1 MFKKYHNHP
10 TSVRRYTLVVAMALT
25 ASLAALSG
33 VASSASAAPKGE
45 YAVFYDCPLGNPA
58 VIGCLA
64 GQTESGE
71 FVIGTKK
78 TKVPIE
84 KPITLQ
90 GGTEEEVAAEFRNPF
105 VEAADGNT
113 LSKTPQTVPGG
124 LLGIKCAEIKGEG
137 PLEKGARKLC
147 EEVIKSKLN
156 TVTATTELALPAPP
170 ATLGSI
176 FLSEDS
182 LFEPILYEAFG
193 IPALGLPVKVKLEN
207 PLLGSEC
214 YIGSATEPVV
224 LKLTTGTTK
233 PPAPNTPITG
243 KPGELST
250 RAEERILVIKHNSLV
265 DNLFAVP
272 AAKGCGG
279 KAFEALI
286 DPIVNAKLGLP
297 SAAGNNTA
305 VLNGTLE
312 ITGSEAARESE

>member
-1 MFKKYHNHP
+1 MFKQFLHHAMGL
-10 TSVRRYTLVVAMALT
+10 RRCTLVVAMALMT
-25 ASLAALSG
+25 SLGVLS
-33 VASSASAAPKGE
+33 VASPAMAAPKGE
-45 YAVFYDCPLGNPA
+45 YAVFADCPLSNA
-58 VIGCLA
+58 SVVACIA
-64 GQTESGE
+64 GKTESGE

-90 GGTEEEVAAEFRNPF
+90 GGLEEEVAAEFRLPF

-170 ATLGSI
+170 ATVGSI
-176 FLSEDS
+176 FLSEAS
-182 LFEPILYEAFG
+182 LEEPILYEAYG

-214 YIGSATEPVV
+214 YIGSSTEPVV

-233 PPAPNTPITG
+233 PLPPNKPITG
-243 KPGELST
+243 NPGEIGS
-250 RAEERILVIKHNSLV
+250 RAEGRILLIKHNSLV

-286 DPIVNAKLGLP
+286 DPVVNAKLGLP
-297 SAAGNNTA
+297 APAGNNTA
-305 VLNGTLE
+305 ILNGTLE
-312 ITGSEAARESE
+312 QTSAEAARESE

>member
-1 MFKKYHNHP
+1 MFKQFLHHA
-10 TSVRRYTLVVAMALT
+10 TSLRRCTLVVAMALT
-25 ASLAALSG
+25 ASLAALGG

-45 YAVFYDCPLGNPA
+45 YAVFYDCPLSNPA
-58 VIGCLA
+58 VIGCLV
-64 GQTESGE
+64 GKTESGE
-71 FVIGTKK
+71 FVFGTKK
-78 TKVPIE
+78 TRVPIE

-90 GGTEEEVAAEFRNPF
+90 GGTEEEVPAEFRNPF

-124 LLGIKCAEIKGEG
+124 LLGIKCEDIKGEG
-137 PLEKGARKLC
+137 PHEKGARKLC
-147 EEVIKSKLN
+147 EEAVKSKLN

-170 ATLGSI
+170 ATVGAI

-182 LFEPILYEAFG
+182 LFEPVLYEVYG
-193 IPALGLPVKVKLEN
+193 IPAFGLPVKVKLEN
-207 PLLGSEC
+207 PLLGNEC
-214 YIGSATEPVV
+214 YIGSSTEPVV

-233 PPAPNTPITG
+233 PPLPNKPITG
-243 KPGELST
+243 KPGTLSS
-250 RAEERILVIKHNSLV
+250 RAEERILVISDNTLV
-265 DNLFAVP
+265 DNSFAVP

-312 ITGSEAARESE
+312 LTGSEAARESE